1 MSKPP
6 SAPLDSD
13 LPPHFRNRTVDIANR
28 LQSMIKTE
36 QRSPYQCHD
45 YLDNRRLLESDKYQ
59 CRRASAPSLLE
70 SKVDVFSYSIVTP
83 ALRTKIVQW
92 LYQCVDYLEL
102 SRECVAMAMSYVDRL
117 MSASRKRSLNTDAV
131 AIVARA
137 KQDTMMYQL
146 VAFSS
151 LFLAA
156 KQHSSH
162 IVRASIDACTLERIS
177 HNSYSAKEIIDIEKV
192 VLEGLEW
199 RLCGPTP
206 LSIAYDA
213 IALLAKTM
221 PAKLNKW
228 DRVSSVLDF
237 TRLQIELSVLD
248 YDISVSCSPSTIAL
262 ASILNSLELLD
273 FTVQEKRFF
282 SRNLRKSTT
291 CIQDDSFQSLQM
303 QKTRK
308 KLHNVFDRQSSN
320 VIDSVII
327 GMSTA
332 NASDEKMVTKEEDK
346 KNKKTK
352 NIRRSQSSSPNKSPV
367 QVDSVI
373 GDVAKM
379 KRPHS
384 RNQHQGRRSS
394 SNCNRRRKTDQVG
407 VNPVL
412 MTAEKNPRGRG
423 SRRVPLEP

>member
-1 MSKPP
+1 MIKPP

-13 LPPHFRNRTVDIANR
+13 LPPHFHNRTVDIADR

-45 YLDNRRLLESDKYQ
+45 YLDNRRPLESDKYR

-70 SKVDVFSYSIVTP
+70 TESKVDVVSYSIVTP

-92 LYQCVDYLEL
+92 LYHCVDFLEL
-102 SRECVAMAMSYVDRL
+102 SRECVAMAMSYVDRF
-117 MSASRKRSLNTDAV
+117 MSSSRTRKSNTDA
-131 AIVARA
+131 AAMVARA

-156 KQHSSH
+156 KQYSSH
-162 IVRASIDACTLERIS
+162 IVRATIDACTLERIS
-177 HNSYSAKEIIDIEKV
+177 HNSYSSKEIVDTEKV
-192 VLEGLEW
+192 ILEGLDW

-228 DRVSSVLDF
+228 DRVTSVLDF

-248 YDISVSCSPSTIAL
+248 YDISVLCSPSTIAL

-273 FTVQEKRFF
+273 FTVQEKRSF
-282 SRNLRKSTT
+282 SRNLRKNITS
-291 CIQDDSFQSLQM
+291 IQDDIFQSLQM

-308 KLHNVFDRQSSN
+308 ELHKVFDRQSN
-320 VIDSVII
+320 DVIDRVVL

-332 NASDEKMVTKEEDK
+332 KVATKEEDK
-346 KNKKTK
+346 NNKKTK

-373 GDVAKM
+373 ADVVKM
-379 KRPHS
+379 KRSHS
-384 RNQHQGRRSS
+384 RHHHQGRRSS
-394 SNCNRRRKTDQVG
+394 SYSNRRRKTDQVG

-412 MTAEKNPRGRG
+412 MTADKNSSVRG